1 MPRRLLVIVT
11 AAITITGC
19 SSDPDAPVNRTT
31 PIRQMDRF
39 FDTVT
44 GRPPAPPDYTREPG
58 YAPAYPP
65 YQTD

>member
-1 MPRRLLVIVT
+1 MPPRLLLIAAV
-11 AAITITGC
+11 AITIAGC

-44 GRPPAPPDYTREPG
+44 GRPPPPPDYRREPG

-65 YQTD
+65 YQPD